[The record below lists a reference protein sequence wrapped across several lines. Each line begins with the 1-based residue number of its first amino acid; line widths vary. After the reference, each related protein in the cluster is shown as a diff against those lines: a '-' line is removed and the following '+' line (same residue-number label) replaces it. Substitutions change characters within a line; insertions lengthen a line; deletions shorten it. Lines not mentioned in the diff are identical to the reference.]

1 MKDEM
6 ICKEKKLSALGIQ
19 LTQNL
24 DPFLIWIS
32 QSGSSV
38 TQLGPNLCDPMDYSM
53 TGLPVHHQLSEF
65 TQTHVH

>member
-1 MKDEM
+1 MKNEM
-6 ICKEKKLSALGIQ
+6 ICKEEKLSALGIQ

-38 TQLGPNLCDPMDYSM
+38 TQLCPTLCDHMNCSM
-53 TGLPVHHQLSEF
+53 QGLPVHHQLPES